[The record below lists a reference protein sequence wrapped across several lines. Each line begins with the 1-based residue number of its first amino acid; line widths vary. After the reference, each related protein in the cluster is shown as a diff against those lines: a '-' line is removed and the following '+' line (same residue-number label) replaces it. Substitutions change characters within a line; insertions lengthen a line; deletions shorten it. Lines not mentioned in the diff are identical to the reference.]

1 MQKYTKYNHRFHPF
15 LHSFNKRMWIPL
27 CFLLLLP
34 PCGFAQLVHTQGN
47 ENIHFGLS
55 IGGAANTTIP
65 SSGAWNFASPVTKVG
80 VSGGAYFQ
88 VDFAKRFFGH
98 FELNISDRKISA
110 SGHSSD
116 TALGNYDISM
126 TYTHIGVPLGVGV
139 WLFPKTSD
147 FNVSLTACALLNLP
161 QAGKNEISVNNKN
174 IDQNLRP
181 VGVGA
186 LLQIDILYR
195 FVFLSFRYEITGTP
209 VFRYANQSFRTGTF
223 DFLIGFKIF

>member
-1 MQKYTKYNHRFHPF
+1 MQKYTKYRRHFHRF

-27 CFLLLLP
+27 CFLFALA
-34 PCGFAQLVHTQGN
+34 PCGSAQLVHTQGN

-65 SSGAWNFASPVTKVG
+65 SSGVWNFASSPTKMG

-88 VDFAKRFFGH
+88 IDFAKRFFGH
-98 FELNISDRKISA
+98 FELNISDRKLSA
-110 SGHSSD
+110 SGHSAD
-116 TALGNYDISM
+116 TAFGNYDIAL

-161 QAGKNEISVNNKN
+161 QEGKKEISVNNKN
-174 IDQNLRP
+174 IDRNLSP

-186 LLQIDILYR
+186 MLQIDILYR

-209 VFRYANQSFRTGTF
+209 VFRYANQSFRTGAF
-223 DFLIGFKIF
+223 DL

>member
-1 MQKYTKYNHRFHPF
+1 MQKYTKYSRHFHRF

-27 CFLLLLP
+27 CFLFALA
-34 PCGFAQLVHTQGN
+34 PCGSAQLVHTQGN

-65 SSGAWNFASPVTKVG
+65 SSGVWNFASSPTKMG

-88 VDFAKRFFGH
+88 IDFAKRFFGH
-98 FELNISDRKISA
+98 FELNISDRKLSA
-110 SGHSSD
+110 SGHSAD
-116 TALGNYDISM
+116 TAFGNYDIAL

-139 WLFPKTSD
+139 WLFPQTSD
-147 FNVSLTACALLNLP
+147 FNISLTACALLNLP
-161 QAGKNEISVNNKN
+161 QEGKKEISVNNRN
-174 IDQNLRP
+174 IERSISP

-186 LLQIDILYR
+186 MLQIDLLYR

-223 DFLIGFKIF
+223 DFLLGFKIF

>member
-1 MQKYTKYNHRFHPF
+1 MQKYTKYSRCFHRFP
-15 LHSFNKRMWIPL
+15 HSFNKRMWIPL
-27 CFLLLLP
+27 CFLFALA

-80 VSGGAYFQ
+80 VCGGAYFQ

-98 FELNISDRKISA
+98 FELNISDRKLSA
-110 SGHSSD
+110 SGHSAD
-116 TALGNYDISM
+116 TALGNYDIST

-147 FNVSLTACALLNLP
+147 FNVSLTACALLKLP

-174 IDQNLRP
+174 IDRNLSP

-186 LLQIDILYR
+186 MLQIDIVYH

-223 DFLIGFKIF
+223 DFLLGFKIF